1 MDVMFEQL
9 SEKLET
15 VFKKLR
21 GQGSL
26 TEENMRDSLR
36 EVRRALLEAD
46 VHFTVAK
53 EFVRKVE
60 EKAVGQEVLR
70 SLSPG
75 QQVIQIVHDVLVEV
89 LGHAAQGVVES
100 REIPTRIMVV
110 GLQGSGKTTFV
121 AKLGHYLRKRKKVSM
136 LAACDVYRPAAMDQ
150 LATLA
155 KEANLRIHLEKGETD
170 AVGIA
175 QRGLEAAKG
184 IGADYLLLDTA
195 GRLHIDEPLMDELA
209 RMKERVKPHQILLV
223 VDGMS
228 GQDAV
233 EVAKVFHEKLQV
245 DGVVLTKMDGDARGG
260 AALSIRAVTGVPVLF
275 LGTGER
281 ISALEVFHPDRLASR
296 ILGMGD
302 ILTLVEKA
310 QEQVDLKEAA
320 QLSERLMKQ
329 QFTLE
334 DFIGQIKKVK
344 AMGPLE
350 EILKMI
356 PGMGRA
362 MPPGMKVDE
371 REMVRV
377 EAMIQSMTPQERRR
391 PEVIDGS
398 RRRRIARGSGT
409 TVTDVNRLLKD
420 FLMMRRMMSQ
430 IGRLGRMGH
439 GPGKKKRR

>member
-1 MDVMFEQL
+1 MFEQL
-9 SEKLET
+9 SDKLET

-21 GQGSL
+21 GQGTL
-26 TEENMRDSLR
+26 TDENIRESLR

-46 VHFTVAK
+46 VHYTVAK
-53 EFVRKVE
+53 EFVRRVE
-60 EKAVGQEVLR
+60 EKAIGQEVLK

-75 QQVIQIVHDVLVEV
+75 QQVISVVHDVLVDV
-89 LGHAAQGVVES
+89 LGSTTQGIVQS
-100 REIPTRIMVV
+100 NEIPTRIMVV

-121 AKLGHYLRKRKKVSM
+121 AKLGLYLRKRKKVPV

-155 KEANLRIHLEKGETD
+155 REAGLRAHVEKGGTD

-175 QRGLEAAKG
+175 ERAAAAARGV
-184 IGADYLLLDTA
+184 GADYLILDTA
-195 GRLHIDEPLMDELA
+195 GRLHIDEPLMEELA

-223 VDGMS
+223 VDGMA

-233 EVAKVFHEKLQV
+233 EVAKTFHERLAV

-260 AALSIRAVTGVPVLF
+260 AALSIRAVTGVPLLF

-281 ISALEVFHPDRLASR
+281 IGALEVFHPDRLAAR

-310 QEQVDLKEAA
+310 QEEVTEKEAV
-320 QLSERLMKQ
+320 QLQEKLLKSQL
-329 QFTLE
+329 TLD
-334 DFIGQIKKVK
+334 DFVDQLRRVK
-344 AMGPLE
+344 RMGPLE
-350 EILKMI
+350 EIMKMI
-356 PGMGRA
+356 PGLGNQL
-362 MPPGMKVDE
+362 PPGLKVDE
-371 REMVRV
+371 REFTRV
-377 EAMIQSMTPQERRR
+377 EAMIQSMTPGERRR

-409 TVTDVNRLLKD
+409 TVQDVNRLLKD
-420 FLMMRRMMSQ
+420 FLMMRKMMSR
-430 IGRLGRMGH
+430 IGRLGRPQ
-439 GPGKKKRR
+439 GPGKKRRR

>member
-1 MDVMFEQL
+1 MFEQL
-9 SEKLET
+9 SEKLDT
-15 VFKKLR
+15 VFKRLR
-21 GQGSL
+21 GQGVL
-26 TEENMRDSLR
+26 TEENIRDSLR

-53 EFVRKVE
+53 EFVRRVE

-75 QQVIQIVHDVLVEV
+75 QQVVSVVHDVLVEI
-89 LGHAAQGVVES
+89 LGTTAQGVAQS
-100 REIPTRIMVV
+100 NEIPTRILVV

-121 AKLGHYLRKRKKVSM
+121 AKLGHHLRKRKKVPV

-155 KEANLRIHLEKGETD
+155 REAGLRVHVEKGETD

-175 QRGLEAAKG
+175 TRALASARS
-184 IGADYLLLDTA
+184 IGADYLLVDTA
-195 GRLHIDEPLMDELA
+195 GRLHIDEQMMDEVA
-209 RMKERVKPHQILLV
+209 RMKQEIRPHQILLV

-233 EVAKVFHEKLQV
+233 EVAKSFHERLGV
-245 DGVVLTKMDGDARGG
+245 DGAVLTKMDGDARGG
-260 AALSIRAVTGVPVLF
+260 AALSIRAVTGVPILY

-281 ISALEVFHPDRLASR
+281 IGALEVFHPDRLASR

-302 ILTLVEKA
+302 VLTLVERA
-310 QEQVDLKEAA
+310 QEQVDVKEAVEL
-320 QLSERLMKQ
+320 QEKLQKQ
-329 QFTLE
+329 KFTLE
-334 DFIGQIKKVK
+334 DFVGQIKKVR

-356 PGMGRA
+356 PGVGSKL
-362 MPPGMKVDE
+362 PDGMKFDE
-371 REMVRV
+371 REFTRV
-377 EAMIQSMTPQERRR
+377 EAMISSMTPEERRR
-391 PEVIDGS
+391 PEMIDGS

-409 TVTDVNRLLKD
+409 TVQDLNRLLRD
-420 FLMMRRMMSQ
+420 FLLMRRMMS
-430 IGRLGRMGH
+430 RMGR
-439 GPGKKKRR
+439 PGRPGTKGSRGQRR